1 MQSPGVSGIQRGES
15 AADERRGTYA
25 MADPSPPPPDAGP
38 AVPRLGLDLRLVPAA
53 LLVWAATAIT
63 LATSSTTPL
72 GWMLLVAAV
81 FTTVMAWRRQASTVA
96 LPAVAVIVA
105 VSGTLIRRAR
115 AAAHP
120 IAESIDGIKK
130 TRLTLTTTPKA
141 TEHGATAE
149 ATIEGLPGRVR
160 VFGDD
165 RLLDHDR
172 GTVLDAYAGIS
183 ASERPALSGVV
194 ASVRGTVDVVKHP
207 DDHIARVRDG
217 LRDAAAALPT
227 GPDRLVP
234 AMTLGDE
241 RGFGAGDQEMMVD
254 SGLAHL
260 TAVSGANVSLLV
272 GAAVWAFAW
281 APPRWRVV
289 VAAVT
294 LAAFVAVVGTEPSVL
309 RALVTGMVG
318 LLAVVLGRR
327 GQALPAL
334 LAGAIVLIVAFP
346 DLAVSIGFA
355 LSVAATAGLVLAA
368 APMTHRLLRIP
379 GVARMPAP
387 LVRAAAV
394 ALVAHVA
401 TVPVLALTLGEVSH
415 VSVLANLAAA
425 PAVAPVTILGTLAA
439 VAALLGLGPVV
450 AVLVH
455 AAAPFAWWVWAVGH
469 AAAGL
474 PGASGEMGMLG
485 LAVFVA
491 LAVAAIAWPSV
502 AAAVTAV
509 AMGAAAVVITLGWHI
524 PAAPPGWIIGACADG
539 GRVRVVTAASLDD
552 AHAPSLPR
560 PCRLALERGVA
571 GHVDASEVEVYATL
585 DDVEDS
591 VGGGSGAGR
600 SDASGPDRATEST
613 AFTAVPRWIVVEN
626 CGERARGRIRTAEG
640 VPVVCPVRDG
650 VHALY
655 PDGAVW
661 RSGAGKGGSGEGG
674 SGKGR
679 SGESGTMGA

>member
-1 MQSPGVSGIQRGES
+1 MTRPR
-15 AADERRGTYA
+15 TYSL
-25 MADPSPPPPDAGP
+25 ADPAPQPPDAGP
-38 AVPRLGLDLRLVPAA
+38 AIPPLGLDMRLVPAA
-53 LLVWAATAIT
+53 IVVWAATAIT

-72 GWMLLVAAV
+72 GWVLLVVAV
-81 FTTVMAWRRQASTVA
+81 FTAAVAWRRHAPTVA

-105 VSGTLIRRAR
+105 VAGTLIRRAR

-120 IAESIDGIKK
+120 IAEHIDGVHK
-130 TRLTLTTTPKA
+130 TRLTLTTTPK
-141 TEHGATAE
+141 TTDHGATAE
-149 ATIEGLPGRVR
+149 ASITGLPGRVR
-160 VFGDD
+160 VFGDE

-183 ASERPALSGVV
+183 ASDRPSLSGVV
-194 ASVRGTVDVVKHP
+194 ASVRGTVDVVKLP
-207 DDHIARVRDG
+207 DDHITRVRDG
-217 LRDAAAALPT
+217 LRDAAARLST
-227 GPDRLVP
+227 GPDRLIP

-241 RGFGAGDQEMMVD
+241 RGFAAADQDMMVD

-260 TAVSGANVSLLV
+260 TAVSGANVSLIV

-309 RALVTGMVG
+309 RAVMTGVVG
-318 LLAVVLGRR
+318 LLAVLLGRR

-334 LAGAIVLIVAFP
+334 MAGTIVLIVAFP

-355 LSVAATAGLVLAA
+355 LSIAATAGLVLAA

-379 GVARMPAP
+379 GVARVPAP

-394 ALVAHVA
+394 ALVAHIA

-415 VSVLANLAAA
+415 ISVLANLAAA
-425 PAVAPVTILGTLAA
+425 PAVAPVTILGSLAA

-450 AVLVH
+450 TVLVY

-469 AAAGL
+469 AAAGM
-474 PGASGEMGMLG
+474 PGAAGEMGAIG

-491 LAVAAIAWPSV
+491 LAVAAIAWPAV
-502 AAAVTAV
+502 AAAVTVVAV
-509 AMGAAAVVITLGWHI
+509 AAAGVVIALGWHI
-524 PAAPPGWIIGACADG
+524 PAAPPGWILGACVDG

-571 GHVDASEVEVYATL
+571 GHVDASETEVYSTL
-585 DDVEDS
+585 DDVVES
-591 VGGGSGAGR
+591 VGGA
-600 SDASGPDRATEST
+600 
-613 AFTAVPRWIVVEN
+613 PRWIVVEK
-626 CGERARGRIRTAEG
+626 CGDRARGRIRTAEG
-640 VPVVCPVRDG
+640 IPVVCPVRDG
-650 VHALY
+650 THALY

-661 RSGAGKGGSGEGG
+661 RSQPGE
-674 SGKGR
+674 GR
-679 SGESGTMGA
+679 SGNHKSGDGPP

>member
-1 MQSPGVSGIQRGES
+1 
-15 AADERRGTYA
+15 
-25 MADPSPPPPDAGP
+25 
-38 AVPRLGLDLRLVPAA
+38 
-53 LLVWAATAIT
+53 
-63 LATSSTTPL
+63 
-72 GWMLLVAAV
+72 
-81 FTTVMAWRRQASTVA
+81 VA

-120 IAESIDGIKK
+120 IAESIGGIKR

-309 RALVTGMVG
+309 RALMTGIVG
-318 LLAVVLGRR
+318 LLAVLLGRR

-334 LAGAIVLIVAFP
+334 MAGTIVLIVAFP

-491 LAVAAIAWPSV
+491 LAYIFTDLIGDCFRYSQTFKGSLTEQQTRLEGFAQFIFHTLPTQLQRVFTVIGTNKQAHIGIFRLNHINDAVGDFLLMRADGDDFRFANPCRFQHVLAGAIAKINTEAEFSSSTH
-502 AAAVTAV
+502 AV
-509 AMGAAAVVITLGWHI
+509 G
-524 PAAPPGWIIGACADG
+524 
-539 GRVRVVTAASLDD
+539 
-552 AHAPSLPR
+552 
-560 PCRLALERGVA
+560 
-571 GHVDASEVEVYATL
+571 
-585 DDVEDS
+585 
-591 VGGGSGAGR
+591 
-600 SDASGPDRATEST
+600 
-613 AFTAVPRWIVVEN
+613 
-626 CGERARGRIRTAEG
+626 
-640 VPVVCPVRDG
+640 
-650 VHALY
+650 
-655 PDGAVW
+655 
-661 RSGAGKGGSGEGG
+661 
-674 SGKGR
+674 
-679 SGESGTMGA
+679 